1 MKNLPQRPVQR
12 EGEHWT
18 RFVCISD
25 THSEDFVVPEGDILL
40 HAGDLTSFGRVVELQ
55 TTMSWLCQLPH
66 PVKIIIAG
74 NHDFT
79 LDMDWYESNYGGF
92 HRKRENPLAARDL
105 VRGDLA
111 RGANL
116 IYLEYQSAHVA
127 PPGHHTDNEPVAEGE
142 EKNPPKLWK
151 FYGSPGSPEFGG
163 WAFNYERGTVAEE
176 LHSSIPPETE
186 VLLTHGPPHRILDT
200 VHNGENA
207 GCEELVSRLRAIRP
221 RLHVFGHIHEAH
233 GAYIHTWNDQ
243 TDGPLDAD
251 ACGAR
256 ETIFVNAANQ
266 PAGRLAQ
273 EALNDGHSPNFGG
286 YNFQPVIVDLLDTVP
301 PEPQVPPVPSLGDD
315 TTGTVQA

>member
-1 MKNLPQRPVQR
+1 
-12 EGEHWT
+12 
-18 RFVCISD
+18 
-25 THSEDFVVPEGDILL
+25 
-40 HAGDLTSFGRVVELQ
+40 
-55 TTMSWLCQLPH
+55 MS
-66 PVKIIIAG
+66 
-74 NHDFT
+74 
-79 LDMDWYESNYGGF
+79 
-92 HRKRENPLAARDL
+92 L
-105 VRGDLA
+105 VSL
-111 RGANL
+111 
-116 IYLEYQSAHVA
+116 
-127 PPGHHTDNEPVAEGE
+127 
-142 EKNPPKLWK
+142 
-151 FYGSPGSPEFGG
+151 G
-163 WAFNYERGTVAEE
+163 WAFNYERGTVAEGEAKDSLSNLFAVTHYPVLFFAE

-207 GCEELVSRLRAIRP
+207 GCEELISRLRAIRP

-233 GAYIHTWNDQ
+233 GAYIHTWNNQ

-273 EALNDGHSPNFGG
+273 EALNDGVYRFSFFQSRFRSNLRAICFRKGHSPNFGG